1 MKQVLGGKLYEKLRL
16 HDTCG
21 VNNLHGIPGVMAGLL
36 SVFVTLLASEATWGV
51 EMYKVIF
58 KVYFNRFGNK
68 TQVFPRVAPEEG
80 SFSLDKIQE
89 IDSHISAG
97 EGRSIGTQ
105 ALMQLLGIT
114 KLNGV
119 QFFIGICIS
128 CHQVWPSPWS
138 PLLFWDL

>member
-58 KVYFNRFGNK
+58 TVSNREKSNIAIIMLKTFFSIVPKLFHVHNRF
-68 TQVFPRVAPEEG
+68 
-80 SFSLDKIQE
+80 
-89 IDSHISAG
+89 
-97 EGRSIGTQ
+97 
-105 ALMQLLGIT
+105 
-114 KLNGV
+114 
-119 QFFIGICIS
+119 
-128 CHQVWPSPWS
+128 
-138 PLLFWDL
+138 